1 MVFLIKFILL
11 NTYKRYI
18 PMKTNYKTFMERAL
32 VLAAKGKGRTSPNPM
47 VGAVIVKGKRIIA
60 EGYHKK
66 AGTAHAEIL
75 ALKKAGTRAKGST
88 LFLNLEPCC
97 HTDKK
102 TPPCTKAIIQS
113 GIKTVVASMTDP
125 NPKVSGR
132 GFKELKRAGLA
143 IEIGLM
149 GTEARKLNESFIKFI
164 RTKKPFVIL
173 KVAQSLDGKIAT
185 SKGESQWITGE
196 QSRKYVHTL
205 RNEVDAVLVGIG
217 TVLKD
222 NPSLDCRIRN
232 GRNPYRV
239 IVDSSLQISPQAK
252 ALQYRDN
259 KTIIATTQKAS
270 ARKVN
275 MLRRHAQILF
285 IDDKA
290 GKAHPPGK
298 KPSPKLS
305 TGINLKGLMRELG
318 RLGITSVMIEGGS
331 ALAAS
336 ALSDRIVDKIMFFIA
351 PKIIGGTDS
360 IPSVGGKSPTLLRNA
375 VRIKDF
381 QVISV
386 GNDLLVECYPLY

>member
-1 MVFLIKFILL
+1 
-11 NTYKRYI
+11 
-18 PMKTNYKTFMERAL
+18 MKAYYKTFMERAL
-32 VLAAKGKGRTSPNPM
+32 ALAAKGKGRTSPNPM
-47 VGAVIVKGKRIIA
+47 VGAVIVKGKKIIA

-75 ALKKAGTRAKGST
+75 SLKKAGTKARGST

-132 GFKELKRAGLA
+132 GFKELKKAGLD
-143 IEIGLM
+143 IEVGLM
-149 GTEARKLNESFIKFI
+149 EAEARKLNKSFIKFI

-173 KVAQSLDGKIAT
+173 KMAQSLDGKIAT
-185 SKGESQWITGE
+185 AKGESQWITGE
-196 QSRKYVHTL
+196 KARKYVHRM

-222 NPSLDCRIRN
+222 NPSLDCRMST

-252 ALQYRDN
+252 ALQHRDN
-259 KTIIATTQKAS
+259 KTIIATTQKVS

-275 MLRRHAQILF
+275 MLRKHAQILF
-285 IDDKA
+285 IDDKS
-290 GKAHPPGK
+290 GKAHPLGK
-298 KPSPKLS
+298 KPSPKFS
-305 TGINLKGLMRELG
+305 AGVNLKVLMRELG

-336 ALSDRIVDKIMFFIA
+336 ALSDRIVDKLIFFIA

-386 GNDLLVECYPLY
+386 GKDLLVECYPLYQS